1 MTLIINEMSETQ
13 WNCCCI
19 KAIGILANDAND
31 ANDASSDRTEYV
43 CLFEAPNSPS
53 VAESYELLFRI
64 KI

>member
-1 MTLIINEMSETQ
+1 MTLIINEMAETQ

-19 KAIGILANDAND
+19 KAIGIL